1 MGKRNLKHIS
11 YRDGSYMG
19 RKPTAQEIYEKQKK
33 RRLKKDYEFKQ
44 ALLSANPDTIKAA
57 LKRSRIPYPSDDS
70 VLLQTAKSLTSYIKD
85 CPAALVYVAIMKY
98 DEQLKSIQDIKDK
111 QKDEE

>member
-1 MGKRNLKHIS
+1 MS
-11 YRDGSYMG
+11 

-70 VLLQTAKSLTSYIKD
+70 VLLQVAKSITSNIKD
-85 CPAALVYVAIMKY
+85 RPAALVYAAIMKY
-98 DEQLKSIQDIKDK
+98 DEQLKRLQSTKEK
-111 QKDEE
+111 QE